1 MIPTLIGSSVA
12 QVNLLFDTLIASFL
26 IAGSVSW
33 LNYSDRLLEFPIGV
47 FGVALATVILPS
59 LSRRHAE
66 QSTQEFSV
74 TLDWALRLGVVITA
88 PAAAGLAV
96 LSVPMLA
103 TLFQYGA
110 YQPDDVVMSSLSLM
124 AYAAGLP
131 AFIAVKILAPG
142 FYARQDTRTPVRIA
156 IISMLS
162 NMLLNV
168 LFVGSLMWVDFNGI
182 HMGLALASSA
192 AAYLNAGLLY
202 RSLRRQSVYTPGPG
216 WSRFWLSVGSAT
228 VLMTAVLLWQSPGL
242 QSWVAGD
249 AWQRIYML
257 VPLVLGGG
265 LIYLAGL
272 FLTGTRPGDFKR

>member
-142 FYARQDTRTPVRIA
+142 FYARQDTRTPVKIA

-168 LFVGSLMWVDFNGI
+168 LFVGSLMWVNFNGI

-202 RSLRRQSVYTPGPG
+202 RSLRRQSVYIPGSG
-216 WSRFWLSVGSAT
+216 WSRFWLSVGGAT